1 MNKKVEFEQTAFY
14 QNISLKNKDKWVQ
27 YFKILYNERDVE
39 HGHLSQSNMEALLKS
54 VGLPVS
60 EALECM
66 EGIENE
72 WISLIN
78 GFLRHYQSR
87 VYTQYC
93 VTMQHWET
101 LVAAQFRS
109 TKDQKEI
116 SAQTEN
122 LKKMKEVREM
132 ADELEKELF
141 NSRHGDLGN
150 IVTQKTFFKDTPV
163 EDSAKKR
170 TASKKGP
177 RARASEPY
185 E

>member
-1 MNKKVEFEQTAFY
+1 
-14 QNISLKNKDKWVQ
+14 L
-27 YFKILYNERDVE
+27 
-39 HGHLSQSNMEALLKS
+39 
-54 VGLPVS
+54 
-60 EALECM
+60 
-66 EGIENE
+66 
-72 WISLIN
+72 
-78 GFLRHYQSR
+78 
-87 VYTQYC
+87 
-93 VTMQHWET
+93 QHWET

-132 ADELEKELF
+132 IDELEKELF